1 MGSRTPGPA
10 VDGRCSPCSAARTR
24 RRSERSS
31 SPGPSAPRSTD
42 YVGDNRTLWVDR
54 YGDPVPPPR
63 DAVEVVVLAA
73 PVLAVAAAAGMIG
86 AWLVTTRR
94 SPGRRC

>member
-1 MGSRTPGPA
+1 MPHNGVVRAQWT
-10 VDGRCSPCSAARTR
+10 DEDAR
-24 RRSERSS
+24 
-31 SPGPSAPRSTD
+31 PRVAD
-42 YVGDNRTLWVDR
+42 VVLPDRPDVGDNRTLWVDR
-54 YGDPVPPPR
+54 HGDPVPPPR